1 MTKAKKTKF
10 LKAIGENKHLE
21 QIREFLQKLNTAALA
36 SREATQT
43 ERAIRKIQ
51 YSLDNADK
59 AQADARSYL
68 ELIPEDIQKK
78 LMQNKLRRYAAI
90 TSASFERGKEW
101 IVEAAPSIKQS
112 FIALPTRIRS
122 LLLSKTSNWICK
134 RSA

>member
-10 LKAIGENKHLE
+10 LKAIRENKHLE
-21 QIREFLQKLNTAALA
+21 R
-36 SREATQT
+36 
-43 ERAIRKIQ
+43 
-51 YSLDNADK
+51 
-59 AQADARSYL
+59 YL

-78 LMQNKLRRYAAI
+78 LNAEQIATLCAI

-101 IVEAAPSIKQS
+101 IVGTSPSIKQS

-122 LLLSKTSNWICK
+122 LLLSKTSNWIYR